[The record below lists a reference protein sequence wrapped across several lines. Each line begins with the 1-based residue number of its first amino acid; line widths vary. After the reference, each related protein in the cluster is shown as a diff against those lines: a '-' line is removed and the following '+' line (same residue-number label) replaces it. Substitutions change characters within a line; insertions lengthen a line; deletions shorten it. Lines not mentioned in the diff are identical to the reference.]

1 MVSGGEGKEGKYLEM
16 ENIWLA
22 EEIKQRSPICLL
34 SSDIGYC
41 GGFICSSCGEE
52 TIQDKP
58 PITSAV
64 RFIPF
69 KEVDNLR
76 GKQETRSEYNPK

>member
-1 MVSGGEGKEGKYLEM
+1 MTGRPGQTRPLAKEKEIEKNIWLAEEKEKEGNIWSWK
-16 ENIWLA
+16 NIWLA
-22 EEIKQRSPICLL
+22 EEIKQRSLKCLL
-34 SSDIGYC
+34 LSDIGYC

-64 RFIPF
+64 
-69 KEVDNLR
+69 
-76 GKQETRSEYNPK
+76 

>member
-1 MVSGGEGKEGKYLEM
+1 LVSRGEGKGGKYLEM

-22 EEIKQRSPICLL
+22 EEIKQSSPICLL
-34 SSDIGYC
+34 LSDIGYC
-41 GGFICSSCGEE
+41 GGFNCSSCGEE

-64 RFIPF
+64 
-69 KEVDNLR
+69 
-76 GKQETRSEYNPK
+76 

>member
-1 MVSGGEGKEGKYLEM
+1 MTSGQTQPLAKENGGKYLVKGGEGKGGKYLEM

-22 EEIKQRSPICLL
+22 EEIKQRSLKCLL
-34 SSDIGYC
+34 LSDIGYC

-64 RFIPF
+64 
-69 KEVDNLR
+69 
-76 GKQETRSEYNPK
+76 